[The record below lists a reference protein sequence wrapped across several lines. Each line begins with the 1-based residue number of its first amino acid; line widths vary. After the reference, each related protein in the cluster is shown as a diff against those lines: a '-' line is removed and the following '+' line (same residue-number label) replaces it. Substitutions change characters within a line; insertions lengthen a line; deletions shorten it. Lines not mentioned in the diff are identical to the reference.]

1 MAGGLVEEADTVID
15 RAALRIVGRIIDPP
29 DAGEGDGGR
38 AHGAGLQRHV
48 EIAAGEPLVIQ
59 GLASQADGKHFRMG
73 RRIAQFPRT
82 VARRGHDPPLPDDGS
97 AHRHL
102 PARGRGAGLVEGHAH
117 GIRSARIKQ
126 FVIGVIR
133 QLLRSLTLASLP
145 LLCYQALMTDSNDDN
160 RRGRPPGRSDRGRTS
175 GDRPFR
181 KSREGGERPF
191 RARGD
196 DDRPRKPREG
206 GDKPFRSRDGDK
218 PFRPRGEGGE
228 RPFRSRDNDDRPR
241 RSEGGDKKPFRA
253 RGEGGD
259 KPFRARSAGDK
270 PFRPRRDEGDRPFR
284 GRASDERPRRFDRS
298 AEDRPR
304 RAREERP
311 EVQAEPQEPAE
322 DRIAKVIARAG
333 IASRRDAEVMI
344 AEGRVTLNGKVL
356 ESPAINVTAA
366 DTITVDG
373 EPLPAKERTRL
384 WLFHKPRG
392 LVTTAKDPEGRPTV
406 FENLPE
412 DLPRVVAVG
421 RLDINTE
428 GLLLLTND
436 GGLARVIAH
445 PDTGWLRRYKVR
457 AHGEVNQADLDKLR
471 DGISID
477 GIDYGPI
484 EARLDRLQGDNAWI
498 TMGLREGK
506 NREIKRILEH
516 MGLQVNRLIRMSFGP
531 FQLGDLEVGLVEEVR
546 TRILKD
552 QLGEALAIE
561 AGVDFESP
569 VREPIAPFGSPKKQD
584 RDERGERSSRFGRDR
599 DEERPRRRRDD
610 DDRSFRARDG
620 ERRGHDEEEPRKRP
634 SRLDVKTSVWR
645 AGESDDEA
653 PRRKAPRRGADPK
666 EARAV
671 TGERQRERVGAIASS
686 EGRKVVV
693 ERLVRQPQEEEAP
706 ARRGRATGGEDRPR
720 RRDDSNNTAPRR
732 DREGGARPPRRDD
745 DRPRRPAGDRPFRAR
760 GGEGEDRPRRPQGD
774 RPFRSREGGD
784 DRPRRSEGDRP
795 FRARPEGGEDRPRK
809 PQGDRPFRARGDDD
823 RPRRGPPRG
832 DGPSRGG
839 PRGGAGGGFKGGPR
853 GASKGGASKGG
864 FKGGSKGGPRG
875 RR

>member
-1 MAGGLVEEADTVID
+1 
-15 RAALRIVGRIIDPP
+15 
-29 DAGEGDGGR
+29 
-38 AHGAGLQRHV
+38 
-48 EIAAGEPLVIQ
+48 
-59 GLASQADGKHFRMG
+59 
-73 RRIAQFPRT
+73 
-82 VARRGHDPPLPDDGS
+82 
-97 AHRHL
+97 
-102 PARGRGAGLVEGHAH
+102 
-117 GIRSARIKQ
+117 
-126 FVIGVIR
+126 
-133 QLLRSLTLASLP
+133 
-145 LLCYQALMTDSNDDN
+145 MTDSNDDN
-160 RRGRPPGRSDRGRTS
+160 RRGRSSGRSDRGRPS
-175 GDRPFR
+175 GDRPPR
-181 KSREGGERPF
+181 KPREGGERPF

-206 GDKPFRSRDGDK
+206 GDRPFRSRDGDK

-228 RPFRSRDNDDRPR
+228 RPFRSRDNDERPR
-241 RSEGGDKKPFRA
+241 RFEGGEKKSFRP

-259 KPFRARSAGDK
+259 KPFR
-270 PFRPRRDEGDRPFR
+270 
-284 GRASDERPRRFDRS
+284 GRAGDERPRRFDRS

-304 RAREERP
+304 RAREERA
-311 EVQAEPQEPAE
+311 EVQAEPLEPVE

-333 IASRRDAEVMI
+333 VASRRDAEVLI

-356 ESPAINVTAA
+356 ESPAINVTAS
-366 DTITVDG
+366 DKITVDG

-392 LVTTAKDPEGRPTV
+392 LVTTARDPEGRPTV
-406 FENLPE
+406 FDNLPE

-436 GGLARVIAH
+436 GGLARIIAH

-457 AHGEVNQADLDKLR
+457 AHGEINQADLDKLR

-484 EARLDRLQGDNAWI
+484 EARLDRMQGDNVWI

-516 MGLQVNRLIRMSFGP
+516 LGMQVNRLIRMSFGP

-546 TRILKD
+546 TKVLRD
-552 QLGEALAIE
+552 QLGEALAAE

-569 VREPIAPFGSPKKQD
+569 VREPIAPFGSSKKQD
-584 RDERGERSSRFGRDR
+584 REERSERPSRFGRDR
-599 DEERPRRRRDD
+599 DDERPRRRRDD
-610 DDRSFRARDG
+610 DERPSRGRGGDRF
-620 ERRGHDEEEPRKRP
+620 ERDEEEPKKRP

-645 AGESDDEA
+645 AGETDEDA
-653 PRRKAPRRGADPK
+653 PRRRSPRRGADPK
-666 EARAV
+666 EARAAS
-671 TGERQRERVGAIASS
+671 GELQRERVGAISSS

-706 ARRGRATGGEDRPR
+706 APRRGRAAAGEDRPR
-720 RRDDSNNTAPRR
+720 RRDD
-732 DREGGARPPRRDD
+732 REGAPARRGRETGERPFRARSED

-760 GGEGEDRPRRPQGD
+760 PEGDERPRSRQGE

-784 DRPRRSEGDRP
+784 
-795 FRARPEGGEDRPRK
+795 DRPRK

-832 DGPSRGG
+832 DAPSRGG
-839 PRGGAGGGFKGGPR
+839 PRGGGFKGGPR
-853 GASKGGASKGG
+853 GASKGGPAKGG

>member
-1 MAGGLVEEADTVID
+1 
-15 RAALRIVGRIIDPP
+15 
-29 DAGEGDGGR
+29 
-38 AHGAGLQRHV
+38 
-48 EIAAGEPLVIQ
+48 
-59 GLASQADGKHFRMG
+59 
-73 RRIAQFPRT
+73 
-82 VARRGHDPPLPDDGS
+82 
-97 AHRHL
+97 
-102 PARGRGAGLVEGHAH
+102 
-117 GIRSARIKQ
+117 
-126 FVIGVIR
+126 
-133 QLLRSLTLASLP
+133 
-145 LLCYQALMTDSNDDN
+145 MTDSNDDN

-175 GDRPFR
+175 SGDRPSR
-181 KSREGGERPF
+181 KPREGGDRPF

-206 GDKPFRSRDGDK
+206 ADKPFRSRDGDK
-218 PFRPRGEGGE
+218 PFRPRGEAGS
-228 RPFRSRDNDDRPR
+228 RPFRSRDNDERPR
-241 RSEGGDKKPFRA
+241 RSEGGDKPFRARSTGDKPFRP

-259 KPFRARSAGDK
+259 KPFRAR
-270 PFRPRRDEGDRPFR
+270 RDEGDRPSR
-284 GRASDERPRRFDRS
+284 GRGDERPRRFDRS

-304 RAREERP
+304 RARDESP
-311 EVQAEPQEPAE
+311 AVPAVPQEPVE

-333 IASRRDAEVMI
+333 VASRRDAEVLI

-366 DTITVDG
+366 DRITVDG

-384 WLFHKPRG
+384 WLYHKPRG

-406 FENLPE
+406 FDNLPE

-457 AHGEVNQADLDKLR
+457 AHGEINQADLDRLR

-484 EARLDRLQGDNAWI
+484 EARLDRVQGDNAWI

-506 NREIKRILEH
+506 NREIKRIVEH

-531 FQLGDLEVGLVEEVR
+531 FQLGELEVGLVEEVR
-546 TRILKD
+546 TKVLRD
-552 QLGEALAIE
+552 QLGAALAAE

-569 VREPIAPFGSPKKQD
+569 VREPIAPFGSSKTERSE
-584 RDERGERSSRFGRDR
+584 RDERPSRFSRDR
-599 DEERPRRRRDD
+599 DDERPRRRRDD
-610 DDRSFRARDG
+610 DERPSRARDG
-620 ERRGHDEEEPRKRP
+620 DRRGRDEEEPAKRP
-634 SRLDVKTSVWR
+634 SRLEPKRSVWR
-645 AGESDDEA
+645 AGETDEDA
-653 PRRKAPRRGADPK
+653 PRKKMPRRGADPR
-666 EARAV
+666 EARAA
-671 TGERQRERVGAIASS
+671 TGERQRERVGAITSS
-686 EGRKVVV
+686 EGRKVRV

-706 ARRGRATGGEDRPR
+706 APRRGRGAAGAEDRPR
-720 RRDDSNNTAPRR
+720 RRDDRDSAPPRR
-732 DREGGARPPRRDD
+732 DREGGSRPPRRDD

-760 GGEGEDRPRRPQGD
+760 SESGEDRPRRPQG
-774 RPFRSREGGD
+774 E
-784 DRPRRSEGDRP
+784 RP
-795 FRARPEGGEDRPRK
+795 FRAREGGEDRPRK
-809 PQGDRPFRARGDDD
+809 PQGERPFRARGDDE

-832 DGPSRGG
+832 DAPSRGG

-853 GASKGGASKGG
+853 GGASKGGAS
-864 FKGGSKGGPRG
+864 KGGSKGGPRG